1 MSRDGKKESR
11 DKKKKRQVK
20 VTRSLEN
27 SPNSPRP
34 KLNLRQTSSVV
45 LSVDSA
51 ENSCHGYESSCHGY
65 ESSPQL
71 RPKNLLLRASHV
83 TSSNH
88 VTLSTSP
95 TSPHLSPVV
104 KPGRSSTVSGNLSSP
119 PPIRIVKSRSAE
131 FVRHHA
137 ISGHS
142 LPSNAL
148 PSHVVSGGH
157 VGTEP
162 SSPTVTQRSKNSTP
176 DSFVTWLEAAKH
188 AVSYVGFFD
197 ANILEKLRC
206 YISGHGLI
214 FKTQKSLNH
223 NQLSFPYLHNNPTS
237 ENPTLHYPQL
247 PHCIS
252 STL

>member
-1 MSRDGKKESR
+1 MIFLRAVQLHTYTRSSVDNMDWSKKGVSR

-51 ENSCHGYESSCHGY
+51 GSSCHGYESGCHGY

-83 TSSNH
+83 TANNH

-95 TSPHLSPVV
+95 TSPHLSPAV

-137 ISGHS
+137 LPSNA

-148 PSHVVSGGH
+148 PSHVVSGH

-188 AVSYVGFFD
+188 AVSYVGFLFMTRKS
-197 ANILEKLRC
+197 NNLILVRK
-206 YISGHGLI
+206 I
-214 FKTQKSLNH
+214 FKNH
-223 NQLSFPYLHNNPTS
+223 FIMI
-237 ENPTLHYPQL
+237 
-247 PHCIS
+247 IS
-252 STL
+252 STSQFPNI